1 MKRKISAAILLLTL
15 MMMLFSCAQP
25 PSEPATQLSDKDSA
39 QIKDDFDL
47 LEGKLSEAE
56 SLKTE
61 NNTASFSAQLSAKSS
76 DAVAYNGSEDITID
90 SAEASGKT
98 VTVTT
103 TGSVT
108 LSSPVDTLIIG
119 GADKGFT
126 AEARAESIILEGNG
140 ITAEIRSASGVILV
154 KGKNITVNVS
164 NSSVEKLIVIN
175 VSTKVNNLTDEDIKV
190 TLANGAKITVPA
202 KHVYNTNDNTV
213 QKK

>member
-61 NNTASFSAQLSAKSS
+61 NNTASFSAQLSDQSS

-140 ITAEIRSASGVILV
+140 ITAEIRSATGVILV

-164 NSSVEKLIVIN
+164 NSLVEKLIVIN
-175 VSTKVNNLTDEDIKV
+175 VSTKVNNLTDEDIKI

-202 KHVYNTNDNTV
+202 KHVYNTNDNSV

>member
-61 NNTASFSAQLSAKSS
+61 NNTASFSAQLSDQSS

-90 SAEASGKT
+90 SAEASEKT

-140 ITAEIRSASGVILV
+140 ITAEIRSATGVILV

-175 VSTKVNNLTDEDIKV
+175 VSTKVNNLTDEDIKI

-202 KHVYNTNDNTV
+202 KHVYNTNDNSV

>member
-1 MKRKISAAILLLTL
+1 MKRKISAAVLFLTL
-15 MMMLFSCAQP
+15 IMMLFSCTQP

-61 NNTASFSAQLSAKSS
+61 NNTASFSAQLSDQAS

-140 ITAEIRSASGVILV
+140 ITAEIRSATGVILV

>member
-1 MKRKISAAILLLTL
+1 M
-15 MMMLFSCAQP
+15 
-25 PSEPATQLSDKDSA
+25 
-39 QIKDDFDL
+39 
-47 LEGKLSEAE
+47 
-56 SLKTE
+56 
-61 NNTASFSAQLSAKSS
+61 
-76 DAVAYNGSEDITID
+76 
-90 SAEASGKT
+90 
-98 VTVTT
+98 
-103 TGSVT
+103 T

-140 ITAEIRSASGVILV
+140 ITAEIRSATGVILV